1 MYVHIYI
8 VFFLMSLFRKN
19 MSLFRRFTGC
29 KNQKETKTRVLQCQ
43 NVSLLR
49 NKNLQNSDLLVVQ
62 EKLEKR
68 KREGDSKPKGVGFQV
83 EESHEEWSGDGGE
96 EKLVGQTQL
105 GVLQ

>member
-1 MYVHIYI
+1 
-8 VFFLMSLFRKN
+8 
-19 MSLFRRFTGC
+19 
-29 KNQKETKTRVLQCQ
+29 
-43 NVSLLR
+43 
-49 NKNLQNSDLLVVQ
+49 VQ